1 MAKKTLFGQNFEGQ
15 VSPKDFVRILTCLRK
30 DESCYLSKSCDS
42 CNEKA
47 EALQEAMVD
56 IFERLEVEEVEFEQW
71 SSKDWSQMHAYTL
84 PADSFCEKIINDM
97 IQYKKHR
104 YVSIKQSVFKKDL
117 TENLPPNNF
126 LIQMDFAENFNFTS
140 QHAVQANYFK
150 KINVQYLQLFVISMT
165 LATDIK
171 SQ

>member
-1 MAKKTLFGQNFEGQ
+1 
-15 VSPKDFVRILTCLRK
+15 
-30 DESCYLSKSCDS
+30 
-42 CNEKA
+42 
-47 EALQEAMVD
+47 MVD

-140 QHAVQANYFK
+140 QHAVQAIISNK
-150 KINVQYLQLFVISMT
+150 TNVQYLQLFVISMT
-165 LATDIK
+165 MATDIK